1 MKTIYQVKNHKYEIE
16 ISLFVVS
23 EKEKDKT
30 PKGLGDKDKSI
41 QASISRTKRMIKD
54 YARNNDFNYFVT
66 FTFDTKKVDSTDQ
79 ATVLSATQ
87 RYTRKLRQQGVKYLI
102 VPEYH
107 ADGRKI
113 HLHAL
118 IKGSI
123 PLQDSGKLDKSK
135 RTIYNVP
142 SWQFGYS
149 TAIKI
154 SNENEG
160 TLKIANYIVK
170 YITKD
175 LLINFDKKRYWVS
188 NGLTK
193 PTVLLRSYNP
203 KPDLIEKHKWQYISE
218 RTNYRS
224 MTIKKQIK

>member
-1 MKTIYQVKNHKYEIE
+1 ME

-23 EKEKDKT
+23 EEEKENT

-54 YARNNDFNYFVT
+54 YARNNDFDYFVT
-66 FTFDTKKVDSTDQ
+66 LTFDTKKIDSTNQ
-79 ATVLSATQ
+79 YIVLSATQ
-87 RYTRKLRQQGVKYLI
+87 RYTRMLRQQGVKYLI
-102 VPEYH
+102 VPELH
-107 ADGRKI
+107 ADGHKI

-118 IKGSI
+118 IKGAI
-123 PLQDSGKLDKSK
+123 PLRDSGKLDKYK
-135 RTIYNVP
+135 RTIFNVP

-154 SNENEG
+154 SNENDS

-175 LLINFDKKRYWVS
+175 LVCNFDKKRYWAS
-188 NGLTK
+188 KALTK
-193 PTVLLRSYNP
+193 PNVLLRSYNP
-203 KPDLIEKHKWQYISE
+203 KPDLIEKHKWQYISD

-224 MTIKKQIK
+224 MTIKKTNKIVND

>member
-23 EKEKDKT
+23 DKDKDYT
-30 PKGLGDKDKSI
+30 PKGQGNKDKSI
-41 QASISRTKRMIKD
+41 QSSISRTKRVIKD
-54 YARNNDFNYFVT
+54 YARNNDFDYFVT
-66 FTFDTKKVDSTDQ
+66 LTFDTKKVDSSNQ
-79 ATVLSATQ
+79 ALVLSATQ
-87 RYTRKLRQQGVKYLI
+87 RYTRMLRQQGIKYLI

-107 ADGRKI
+107 ADGHKI

-118 IKGSI
+118 IKGSML
-123 PLQDSGKLDKSK
+123 LQDSGKLDKSK

-142 SWQFGYS
+142 SWHFGYS

-154 SNENEG
+154 SNENDS

-175 LLINFDKKRYWVS
+175 LLINFDKKRYWIS

-193 PTVLLRSYNP
+193 PSILIRSFNP
-203 KPDLIEKHKWQYISE
+203 KPDLLEKHKWQYISKK
-218 RTNYRS
+218 TNYRS
-224 MTIKKQIK
+224 MTIKKQI